1 MMKYLFFGS
10 IGVMAETS
18 NVQRQCYNMALA
30 EFDTGLSWNVASYC
44 ELIRT
49 PGGLERL
56 ERLGIDAKTAQ
67 KIHHRKQELFA
78 AAMADGVPARPGIT
92 DMIAYCLSQDIKMAF
107 VTSTTRQTIS
117 AVMTALSGEIDFD
130 KFSAVLCA
138 DDVDRAKPD
147 PAIYHRAMTMVGAS
161 AQDDVLVIEDTMANC
176 GAAEAAGL
184 RSVFYP
190 GEFALTHHYQQSEQ
204 TLSVERC
211 LAAFAEP
218 PLSSVA

>member
-1 MMKYLFFGS
+1 MKYVFFGS

-18 NVQRQCYNMALA
+18 NIQRQCYNKALA
-30 EFDTGLSWNVASYC
+30 EFGTGLSWNVASYC

-56 ERLGIDAKTAQ
+56 ERLGIDAETAQ
-67 KIHHRKQELFA
+67 KVHQRKQELFA
-78 AAMADGVPARPGIT
+78 HAIADGVPARPGT
-92 DMIAYCLSQDIKMAF
+92 TEMVSYCLSQDIKMAF

-117 AVMTALSGEIDFD
+117 AIMTALSKEIDFD

-147 PAIYHRAMTMVGAS
+147 PAIYHRAMAMVGAS
-161 AQDDVLVIEDTMANC
+161 SYQDVLVIEDTIANC

-204 TLSVERC
+204 HLSVERC
-211 LAAFAEP
+211 QAAFAKP